1 MFFKLFGFILLWM
14 AIFSFAVT
22 FFLLIARRSRAPWV
36 KKVAARFGGDLSEAA
51 EITQGFSRFGVLF
64 GAIGVLILLISSS
77 GPTTVGESP
86 FTITFTEA
94 GIVIVILWQGKRIW
108 GVARAG
114 TRTKLIKKKKKN

>member
-36 KKVAARFGGDLSEAA
+36 KKVAARFGGDLSEAP
-51 EITQGFSRFGVLF
+51 EIIQGFSRFGVLF

-77 GPTTVGESP
+77 GPTPAGESP

-94 GIVIVILWQGKRIW
+94 AIVIVILWQAKRIW
-108 GVARAG
+108 EMARAG
-114 TRTKLIKKKKKN
+114 TRTKPIKKKKKN